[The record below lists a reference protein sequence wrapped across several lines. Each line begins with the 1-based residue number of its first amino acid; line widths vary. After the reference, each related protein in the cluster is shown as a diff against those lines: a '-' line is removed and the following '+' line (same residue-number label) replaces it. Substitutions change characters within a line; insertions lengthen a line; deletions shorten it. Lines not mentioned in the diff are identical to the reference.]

1 MIHNKTVMMRPP
13 AVLSSSLLSRASK
26 FQWIE
31 PREFRK
37 NLQCFYFVTISIF
50 FPDPFPHLFS
60 QPVSFAHIDFVSFCF
75 AILSVANIFYQALL
89 TLHFYLRLVFKIA
102 FSASYVIFSSSF
114 CNFFNFRSPNT
125 VFLLVVGFM
134 NVIFSSSFCNFS
146 NFCPI

>member
-13 AVLSSSLLSRASK
+13 AVLSSSRLSRASK
-26 FQWIE
+26 FQWIG

-125 VFLLVVGFM
+125 VFLLDLGPLCCGLHVCHLF
-134 NVIFSSSFCNFS
+134 
-146 NFCPI
+146 

>member
-1 MIHNKTVMMRPP
+1 MILWFITRQ
-13 AVLSSSLLSRASK
+13 LLWDYQQSSLPACCLAQVSFNGLSHESL
-26 FQWIE
+26 E
-31 PREFRK
+31 K

-89 TLHFYLRLVFKIA
+89 TLHFYLRLVFKFA

-114 CNFFNFRSPNT
+114 CNFLIFA
-125 VFLLVVGFM
+125 LLTL
-134 NVIFSSSFCNFS
+134 SFYLV
-146 NFCPI
+146 

>member
-1 MIHNKTVMMRPP
+1 MIHNKTIMMRLP

-60 QPVSFAHIDFVSFCF
+60 HPVSFVHMDFVSFCF

-125 VFLLVVGFM
+125 VFLLGLGHLCCGLHVCHLF
-134 NVIFSSSFCNFS
+134 
-146 NFCPI
+146 

>member
-1 MIHNKTVMMRPP
+1 MIHNKTVIMRLP

-37 NLQCFYFVTISIF
+37 NLQRFYFVTISIFF

-89 TLHFYLRLVFKIA
+89 TLHFYLRIVFKFA
-102 FSASYVIFSSSF
+102 FSASCMSSF
-114 CNFFNFRSPNT
+114 LAI
-125 VFLLVVGFM
+125 FLLFL
-134 NVIFSSSFCNFS
+134 IFALLKGVCHEIFDLQFFS
-146 NFCPI
+146 